1 MTLLIIMFVFLLI
14 SIVASNIMVYVILDQ
29 NARMRR
35 ELTDLQ
41 ACYRDAID
49 GKLAVMR
56 ELEDLK
62 KNYVL
67 FDLISKEIVPWQ
79 E

>member
-1 MTLLIIMFVFLLI
+1 MTLLIWSVVNLILAVFALAAAMQLR
-14 SIVASNIMVYVILDQ
+14 Q
-29 NARMRR
+29 NSERLRK